1 VRLLLLASLLVFAAC
16 KKREA
21 PADPPPAPNE
31 GSAAPEVVDLT
42 PKAAVV
48 DDPMFH
54 IRPEEAQVS
63 IAPLRAHVG
72 AAGHTTVTVV
82 PARGFH
88 VSKEYKAKLDL
99 GADARVAMTGRSEQ
113 ALSFDITA
121 TPKVVGEQH
130 IEGFLHVGI
139 CESKSCRPRKHP
151 VSIAVIGD

>member
-1 VRLLLLASLLVFAAC
+1 MRLLLVASLVAFAAC
-16 KKREA
+16 KKHEA
-21 PADPPPAPNE
+21 SSDPPSEPPVKPPPEPAPRT
-31 GSAAPEVVDLT
+31 V
-42 PKAAVV
+42 VV

-63 IAPLRAHVG
+63 IASVRAHVG
-72 AAGHTTVTVV
+72 AAGHATITVV

-99 GADARVAMTGRSEQ
+99 GAAAQAKIVDRTEQ